1 MEERASGE
9 PRPRGGWRFL
19 LRALGHRNYRLFFA
33 GQSVSL
39 VGTWLTRVATAWLV
53 YRLTGSALLL
63 GVIGFCGQIP
73 TFLLGPL
80 AGVLVDRWNRH
91 RVLVVTQVLAMLQS
105 LALAVLALSGHIAV
119 WHVGALMVVQ
129 GLINAFDM
137 PARQSFVVE
146 MVEDRADLPNAI
158 ALNSSMFNGARLLGP
173 SVAGALI
180 AVLGEGGCFLIDAV
194 SYLAVIASLLAM
206 RITPRPRTHRQQ
218 HVLTELKEGVQH
230 AFHFPPI
237 RTLLGLIAV
246 VSLMGMP
253 LTTLMPVMASEV
265 LHGGPNTLGF
275 LMAASGLGALC
286 GAVFLA
292 SRRSVRGLG
301 GVIFTTTL
309 LFGTGLLAFSAS
321 RHLAL
326 SMGAMVVCGFGMMVT
341 TASSNTVLQT
351 IVDERM
357 RGRVM
362 SFYAMAFMGTAP
374 FGSLL
379 AGVLATHLGAPGTL
393 AIGGAMCLLGAA
405 WFRMKLPGLRE
416 HVRPI
421 YQRLGIIPEVAA
433 GMETAAE
440 RTGPRET

>member
-1 MEERASGE
+1 MQPEGAGE
-9 PRPRGGWRFL
+9 QRPRGGWRFL
-19 LRALGHRNYRLFFA
+19 LRALRHRNYRLFFA

-39 VGTWLTRVATAWLV
+39 IGTWLTRVATAWLV

-73 TFLLGPL
+73 SFILGPF

-91 RVLVVTQVLAMLQS
+91 RLLVVTQVLAMLQS

-119 WHVGALMVVQ
+119 WHVAALSVFQ

-137 PARQSFVVE
+137 PARQSFVSE

-180 AVLGEGGCFLIDAV
+180 ALVGEGGCFLIDSV

-206 RITPRPRTHRQQ
+206 RVTPRVREHRRQ
-218 HVLTELKEGVQH
+218 HVFTELKEGFQY
-230 AFHFPPI
+230 AFQFPPM
-237 RTLLGLIAV
+237 RALLGLIAI

-253 LTTLMPVMASEV
+253 LTTLMPVMASQV
-265 LHGGPNTLGF
+265 LKGGPNTLGI
-275 LMAASGLGALC
+275 LMAASGLGALG
-286 GAVFLA
+286 GALFLA

-309 LFGTGLLAFSAS
+309 LFGTGLVAFALS
-321 RHLAL
+321 RYLAL
-326 SMGAMVVCGFGMMVT
+326 SLVTMVLCGFGMMVT
-341 TASSNTVLQT
+341 TAASNTVLQT
-351 IVDERM
+351 IVEERM
-357 RGRVM
+357 RGRLM
-362 SFYAMAFMGTAP
+362 SFYVMAFMGTAP

-379 AGVLATHLGAPGTL
+379 AGVLATHIGAPGTL
-393 AIGGAMCLLGAA
+393 AIGGVMCLLGAA
-405 WFRMKLPGLRE
+405 WFRMKLPTLRE
-416 HVRPI
+416 RVRPI
-421 YQRLGIIPEVAA
+421 YVRLGIIPEVAT
-433 GMETAAE
+433 GMDIAAE
-440 RTGPRET
+440 RSGPRER